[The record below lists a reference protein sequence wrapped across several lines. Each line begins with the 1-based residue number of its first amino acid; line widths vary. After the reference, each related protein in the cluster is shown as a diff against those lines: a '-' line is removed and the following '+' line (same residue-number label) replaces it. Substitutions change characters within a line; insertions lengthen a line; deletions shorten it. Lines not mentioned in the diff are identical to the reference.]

1 MNLNRKEFLKKA
13 CVTGACFCGFGGF
26 ASAMADPNY
35 QGQNESEPDT
45 GKTLIQA
52 WTAMLVD
59 NLNSE
64 LEPEMVR
71 KLVKKGSIVHYN
83 DLKMDE
89 MLKDYI
95 GEPEKFMRF
104 ISEKWGWLITFDKAT
119 GVLIADEN
127 KSYCVCPVVN
137 QANNIGSTAMCYCS
151 EGFAEKMFSV
161 VFQRTVKAE
170 VISSVLKGNAS
181 CRYKVTVC

>member
-26 ASAMADPNY
+26 ASAMADPNN

-52 WTAMLVD
+52 WTAKLVD

-83 DLKMDE
+83 DLKMNE

-104 ISEKWGWLITFDKAT
+104 ISEKWGWVITFDKAA

-170 VISSVLKGNAS
+170 VISSVLRGNAS
-181 CRYKVTVC
+181 CRYKVTIC